1 VIPPCARPTE
11 CKWLESAAHIQHNPS
26 VLTATDGLPSVSPHP
41 ITGDTR
47 RMNANDWNE
56 AALAKYIVTN
66 PVLQAEIQDL
76 SPEEQKNQTLW
87 AFEDEAESQGIETWE
102 LALQFIADS
111 PEQLKE
117 MRLAAHQ
124 QAAEALGM
132 DWDEYRQLN
141 DLDD

>member
-1 VIPPCARPTE
+1 
-11 CKWLESAAHIQHNPS
+11 
-26 VLTATDGLPSVSPHP
+26 
-41 ITGDTR
+41 
-47 RMNANDWNE
+47 MNANDWTE

-66 PVLQAEIQDL
+66 SVLQAEIQDL

-124 QAAEALGM
+124 QAADALGM
-132 DWDEYRQLN
+132 DWDEYRELN
-141 DLDD
+141 ELDD

>member
-1 VIPPCARPTE
+1 
-11 CKWLESAAHIQHNPS
+11 
-26 VLTATDGLPSVSPHP
+26 
-41 ITGDTR
+41 
-47 RMNANDWNE
+47 MNANDWNE

-117 MRLAAHQ
+117 MRLAAHR

>member
-1 VIPPCARPTE
+1 
-11 CKWLESAAHIQHNPS
+11 
-26 VLTATDGLPSVSPHP
+26 
-41 ITGDTR
+41 
-47 RMNANDWNE
+47 MNANDWNE

-132 DWDEYRQLN
+132 DWDEYRDLN
-141 DLDD
+141 ELDD

>member
-1 VIPPCARPTE
+1 
-11 CKWLESAAHIQHNPS
+11 
-26 VLTATDGLPSVSPHP
+26 
-41 ITGDTR
+41 
-47 RMNANDWNE
+47 MNANDWNE

-66 PVLQAEIQDL
+66 PVLQAEIQNL
-76 SPEEQKNQTLW
+76 SPEEQKNQILW

-132 DWDEYRQLN
+132 DWDEYRELN

>member
-1 VIPPCARPTE
+1 
-11 CKWLESAAHIQHNPS
+11 
-26 VLTATDGLPSVSPHP
+26 
-41 ITGDTR
+41 
-47 RMNANDWNE
+47 MNANDWTE

-66 PVLQAEIQDL
+66 SVLQAEIQDL

-132 DWDEYRQLN
+132 DWDEYRDLN
-141 DLDD
+141 EVDD